1 MKLNSFCVQYSQIP
15 KYTRKEMWFSP
26 KKRKK
31 IDRIAASGCMLVK
44 SGTSDRLSLSSSFSL
59 LFPIDYQ
66 LLVCPILLLLLL
78 FPLSNSKTNI
88 SGVVKT
94 WLTSLNCEEKE
105 ASREVEKEKSE
116 SLLAFLN

>member
-1 MKLNSFCVQYSQIP
+1 MVLA
-15 KYTRKEMWFSP
+15 

-31 IDRIAASGCMLVK
+31 IDWIAASGCMLVK

-66 LLVCPILLLLLL
+66 LLVCPILLLLL

-105 ASREVEKEKSE
+105 EEKQVER
-116 SLLAFLN
+116 